1 MYYLYICIKLIK
13 SITYY
18 NINMKT
24 NSIKIITL
32 AAKKIM
38 LQKKILKYKDMIKDI
53 DEAIE
58 DDINYK
64 SNFEDFEL
72 LFKKL
77 VFDFKHLLNDDEDM
91 KIETNNTQV
100 EINNMQVDNDL
111 KKS

>member
-1 MYYLYICIKLIK
+1 MR
-13 SITYY
+13 
-18 NINMKT
+18 T

-64 SNFEDFEL
+64 SDFEDFDI

-77 VFDFKHLLNDDEDM
+77 VLDFKHLLNDDEDM
-91 KIETNNTQV
+91 EVENKEISNNK
-100 EINNMQVDNDL
+100 MQVDKIENVNV
-111 KKS
+111 S

>member
-1 MYYLYICIKLIK
+1 MR
-13 SITYY
+13 
-18 NINMKT
+18 T

-32 AAKKIM
+32 AAKKNM
-38 LQKKILKYKDMIKDI
+38 LQKKILKYQEMIKDI

-91 KIETNNTQV
+91 QESK
-100 EINNMQVDNDL
+100 EISNNNMQVEPINENIQIENHL

>member
-1 MYYLYICIKLIK
+1 
-13 SITYY
+13 
-18 NINMKT
+18 MKI

-38 LQKKILKYKDMIKDI
+38 LQKKILKYQEMIKDI

-64 SNFEDFEL
+64 SDFEDFDM

-77 VFDFKHLLNDDEDM
+77 VFDFKDVLNDVVD
-91 KIETNNTQV
+91 
-100 EINNMQVDNDL
+100 MQVVHINENIQNENDL
-111 KKS
+111 KLN